1 MNFLSSASSG
11 LFAVPASCWVA
22 VLRRIPARSQCPAE
36 SAHSTWLEEMRERDC
51 CPEWLLPWVTGEQW
65 QVPALSDP
73 PEFYYICLNVIAFLG
88 PLLLLPAANLG
99 NPLVQC
105 RTLLELRVSY
115 PGLEVLPCWW
125 PSHVIHWDHKSHHL
139 GMTSSS
145 HCNLHI
151 NLHSHFLFLFCYK
164 FFRLFPGTELRT
176 RATWK
181 WKPRNSSFEL
191 AGGTVLWANVISAR
205 PRGNQRGEDGRAQRW
220 F

>member
-36 SAHSTWLEEMRERDC
+36 SARSTWLEEMRERDC
-51 CPEWLLPWVTGEQW
+51 CPEWLLPWVTH
-65 QVPALSDP
+65 LS
-73 PEFYYICLNVIAFLG
+73 FYYICLNVVAFLG
-88 PLLLLPAANLG
+88 PLLLPAANLG

-105 RTLLELRVSY
+105 RTLLELRVGY

-125 PSHVIHWDHKSHHL
+125 PSHVIHGGHKSRHL
-139 GMTSSS
+139 RMTSSS

-164 FFRLFPGTELRT
+164 RSVPF
-176 RATWK
+176 
-181 WKPRNSSFEL
+181 
-191 AGGTVLWANVISAR
+191 
-205 PRGNQRGEDGRAQRW
+205 
-220 F
+220 